1 MKRLKKLTVIALGLL
16 MAVTSVNLASIDVF
30 AGLSNVVVDNT
41 SFAEELDSSKWH
53 AASADVLVE
62 GGKLVFTSES
72 TGRERTASVEKNVQ
86 QWQKYR
92 RRGR

>member
-1 MKRLKKLTVIALGLL
+1 MEGPRKQRLEREKLT
-16 MAVTSVNLASIDVF
+16 SKK
-30 AGLSNVVVDNT
+30 
-41 SFAEELDSSKWH
+41 SSERG
-53 AASADVLVE
+53 V
-62 GGKLVFTSES
+62 ES